1 MFFTCTASNH
11 EFCSH
16 GSQASDVKN
25 LGDAVEIAALSVPGK
40 ATTPTKAL
48 KATSSTK
55 QSVKPSALKAV
66 KSPSGKRF
74 NVDMHCHYQNNE
86 VAAMA
91 APLNPFQKEPS
102 IIYANQMTREV
113 NMKQM
118 KDRANK
124 LSDIATRL
132 KDMDRMGIDMQIVS
146 PSPSQYYYYADAD
159 FGLELSRASND
170 RIAEIVA
177 STPDRFAGMCTVPLQ
192 NPKMAVKEL
201 ERCVKKLGMRGVEIC
216 TNVNGIDLADK
227 RLGLDKFFAK
237 AEELG
242 TVIFMHPMGF
252 THADR
257 MTDHYF
263 NNIIGNPLES
273 TLAVSH
279 LIFGGVLDRFP
290 KLKFVVAHGGGYLAH
305 YRARMDHGWKARPD
319 SSTIIKKKP
328 SSYLKKFYF
337 DTITFDTGMLESL
350 IDLYG
355 AKHVLMGSDY
365 PYDMADDTPVQSV
378 QSVESLNAADRQLIL
393 GGNSARLFNLRK
405 R

>member
-1 MFFTCTASNH
+1 MFFTCTANNH
-11 EFCSH
+11 AFCSH
-16 GSQASDVKN
+16 GSDTQSAHSATHDS
-25 LGDAVEIAALSVPGK
+25 EIASFSLTGK
-40 ATTPTKAL
+40 TAQPKKTTK
-48 KATSSTK
+48 KTSAKST
-55 QSVKPSALKAV
+55 PSTQQKV
-66 KSPSGKRF
+66 IKDPSGKRF

-102 IIYANQMTREV
+102 IIYANQLTRDV

-124 LSDIATRL
+124 LSDITTRL
-132 KDMDRMGIDMQIVS
+132 KDMDRMEIDMQIVS
-146 PSPSQYYYYADAD
+146 PSPSQYYYYAEAD

-177 STPDRFAGMCTVPLQ
+177 TTPDRFAGMCTVPLQ
-192 NPKMAVKEL
+192 NPKMAIKEL
-201 ERCVKKLGMRGVEIC
+201 ERCVNKLGMRGVEIC

-242 TVIFMHPMGF
+242 IVIFMHPMGF

-279 LIFGGVLDRFP
+279 LIFGGVLDRYP

-337 DTITFDTGMLESL
+337 DTITFDTGMLNSL
-350 IDLYG
+350 IELYG

-378 QSVESLNAADRQLIL
+378 NSIEDVTAADRKLIL
-393 GGNSARLFNLRK
+393 GGNASRLFNLRK

>member
-11 EFCSH
+11 AHCQH
-16 GSQASDVKN
+16 GTDDNHSASLPEEIASQSVTSETPTARLKSKAASNKKVQPVAVKN
-25 LGDAVEIAALSVPGK
+25 MAD
-40 ATTPTKAL
+40 
-48 KATSSTK
+48 
-55 QSVKPSALKAV
+55 
-66 KSPSGKRF
+66 KRF
-74 NVDMHCHYQNNE
+74 NVDIHCHYQNNE

-91 APLNPFQKEPS
+91 APLKPFEKEPS
-102 IIYANQMTREV
+102 IVFANQMTREV

-118 KDRANK
+118 KERANK

-132 KDMDRMGIDMQIVS
+132 KDMDRMQVDMQIVS
-146 PSPSQYYYYADAD
+146 PSPAQYYYYAEPN
-159 FGLELSRASND
+159 FGLELSRATND

-177 STPDRFAGMCTVPLQ
+177 TTPDRFAGMCTVPLQ

-216 TNVNGIDLADK
+216 TNVNGMDLADK

-237 AEELG
+237 AEELD
-242 TVIFMHPMGF
+242 VVVFMHPMGF

-257 MTDHYF
+257 MTEHYF

-305 YRARMDHGWKARPD
+305 YHARMDHGWKARPD
-319 SSTIIKKKP
+319 SSTVIKKKP
-328 SSYLKKFYF
+328 SSYLQKFYF
-337 DTITFDTGMLESL
+337 DTITFDTEMLDGL
-350 IDLYG
+350 ITRQG
-355 AKHVLMGSDY
+355 VKHVVMGSDY
-365 PYDMADDTPVQSV
+365 PYDMADDKPVQSV
-378 QSVESLNAADRQLIL
+378 QRVERLSLAEQKLIL
-393 GGNSARLFNLRK
+393 GGNAARLFKLAK

>member
-1 MFFTCTASNH
+1 
-11 EFCSH
+11 
-16 GSQASDVKN
+16 
-25 LGDAVEIAALSVPGK
+25 
-40 ATTPTKAL
+40 
-48 KATSSTK
+48 
-55 QSVKPSALKAV
+55 
-66 KSPSGKRF
+66 
-74 NVDMHCHYQNNE
+74 
-86 VAAMA
+86 
-91 APLNPFQKEPS
+91 
-102 IIYANQMTREV
+102 MTREV

-132 KDMDRMGIDMQIVS
+132 KDMDRMQIDVQIVS
-146 PSPSQYYYYADAD
+146 PSPSQYYYYAEPD
-159 FGLELSRASND
+159 FGLELSRRSND

-177 STPDRFAGMCTVPLQ
+177 TTPDRFAGMCTVPLQ

-237 AEELG
+237 AQELD
-242 TVIFMHPMGF
+242 VVVFMHPMGF

-290 KLKFVVAHGGGYLAH
+290 ALKFVVAHGGGFLAH
-305 YRARMDHGWKARPD
+305 YHARMDHGWKARPD
-319 SSTIIKKKP
+319 SSVMIKKKP

-337 DTITFDTGMLESL
+337 DTITFDTGMLDTL
-350 IDLYG
+350 IQKYG

-365 PYDMADDTPVQSV
+365 PYDMADDKPVQSV
-378 QSVESLNAADRQLIL
+378 KSIERLSLAEQNQIL
-393 GGNSARLFNLRK
+393 GGNAARLFNLHK
-405 R
+405 RTS

>member
-16 GSQASDVKN
+16 GSQADHAHG
-25 LGDAVEIAALSVPGK
+25 LGDAVEIAALSVSGK
-40 ATTPTKAL
+40 ATKAAKAL
-48 KATSSTK
+48 KTKASTK
-55 QSVKPSALKAV
+55 SPVKSAPKTV

-132 KDMDRMGIDMQIVS
+132 KDMDRMGIDVQIVS

>member
-16 GSQASDVKN
+16 GSDGNPAQS
-25 LGDAVEIAALSVPGK
+25 LRDAVNIALDPAPKKVK
-40 ATTPTKAL
+40 AA
-48 KATSSTK
+48 
-55 QSVKPSALKAV
+55 
-66 KSPSGKRF
+66 SGKRF

-132 KDMDRMGIDMQIVS
+132 TDMDRMGIDMQIVS
-146 PSPSQYYYYADAD
+146 PSPSQYYYYAEPD

-237 AEELG
+237 AQELG

-257 MTDHYF
+257 MTEHYF

-328 SSYLKKFYF
+328 SSYLKKFFF

-350 IDLYG
+350 IELYG
-355 AKHVLMGSDY
+355 AKHVLLGSDY

-378 QSVESLNAADRQLIL
+378 QNVQNLTTGDRQLIL

>member
-11 EFCSH
+11 DFCQH
-16 GSQASDVKN
+16 GTDN
-25 LGDAVEIAALSVPGK
+25 LGSGTLHEAVEIANLSVPSRAK
-40 ATTPTKAL
+40 TSRTTPGTHAK
-48 KATSSTK
+48 KSTQPK
-55 QSVKPSALKAV
+55 PASVKTAA
-66 KSPSGKRF
+66 GKRF

-91 APLNPFQKEPS
+91 APLKPFEKEPS
-102 IIYANQMTREV
+102 IVYANQMTREV

-132 KDMDRMGIDMQIVS
+132 KDMDRMQIDVQIVS
-146 PSPSQYYYYADAD
+146 PSPSQYYYYAEPD
-159 FGLELSRASND
+159 FGLELSRRSND

-177 STPDRFAGMCTVPLQ
+177 TTPDRFAGMCTVPLQ

-237 AEELG
+237 AQELD
-242 TVIFMHPMGF
+242 VVVFMHPMGF

-290 KLKFVVAHGGGYLAH
+290 ALKFVVAHGGGFLAH
-305 YRARMDHGWKARPD
+305 YHARMDHGWKARPD
-319 SSTIIKKKP
+319 SSVMIKKKP

-337 DTITFDTGMLESL
+337 DTITFDTGMLDTL
-350 IDLYG
+350 IQKYG

-365 PYDMADDTPVQSV
+365 PYDMADDKPVQSV
-378 QSVESLNAADRQLIL
+378 KSIERLSLAEQNQIL
-393 GGNSARLFNLRK
+393 GGNAARLFNLHK
-405 R
+405 RTS

>member
-16 GSQASDVKN
+16 ASQAHPAQS
-25 LGDAVEIAALSVPGK
+25 LRDAGEIAALSVPSK
-40 ATTPTKAL
+40 ATKTAKAL
-48 KATSSTK
+48 KAK
-55 QSVKPSALKAV
+55 SAAKTATNTAPKAI
-66 KSPSGKRF
+66 KNPAGKRF

-102 IIYANQMTREV
+102 IIYANQLTREV

-159 FGLELSRASND
+159 FGLELSRVSND

-242 TVIFMHPMGF
+242 VVVFMHPMGF

-319 SSTIIKKKP
+319 SSTVIKKKP

-355 AKHVLMGSDY
+355 AKHVVMGSDY

-378 QSVESLNAADRQLIL
+378 QNVAGLDAAERQLIL
-393 GGNSARLFNLRK
+393 GGNAARLFNLRK

>member
-1 MFFTCTASNH
+1 MFFTCTATNH

-16 GSQASDVKN
+16 SSEANSAQS
-25 LGDAVEIAALSVPGK
+25 LHDAVEIAALSVPGK
-40 ATTPTKAL
+40 AGRAAKAL
-48 KATSSTK
+48 KTK
-55 QSVKPSALKAV
+55 SVGKSVVKPALKVA
-66 KSPSGKRF
+66 KNSTGKRF

-102 IIYANQMTREV
+102 IIYANQMTREF

-132 KDMDRMGIDMQIVS
+132 KDMDRMGIDIQIVS

-242 TVIFMHPMGF
+242 IVIFMHPMGF

-337 DTITFDTGMLESL
+337 DTITFDTGMLGSL
-350 IDLYG
+350 VDLYG
-355 AKHVLMGSDY
+355 AKHVVMGSDY

-378 QSVESLNAADRQLIL
+378 QSVEGLSPTDRQLIL
-393 GGNSARLFNLRK
+393 GGNAARLFNLRK

>member
-16 GSQASDVKN
+16 GNQDHPAQS
-25 LGDAVEIAALSVPGK
+25 LGDAVEIAARSVTGK
-40 ATTPTKAL
+40 TSKSAKAQKPKASAKTPVKAAP
-48 KATSSTK
+48 KTVKSST
-55 QSVKPSALKAV
+55 
-66 KSPSGKRF
+66 GKRF

-132 KDMDRMGIDMQIVS
+132 KDMDRMGIDVQIVS

-242 TVIFMHPMGF
+242 VVIFMHPMGF

-337 DTITFDTGMLESL
+337 DTITFDAGMLESL

-378 QSVESLNAADRQLIL
+378 QNVLSLNAADRQLIL

>member
-11 EFCSH
+11 AHCQH
-16 GSQASDVKN
+16 GTDDNHSASLPEEIASQSVTSETPTARLKSKAASNKKVQPVAVKN
-25 LGDAVEIAALSVPGK
+25 MAD
-40 ATTPTKAL
+40 
-48 KATSSTK
+48 
-55 QSVKPSALKAV
+55 
-66 KSPSGKRF
+66 KRF
-74 NVDMHCHYQNNE
+74 NVDIHCHYQNNE

-91 APLNPFQKEPS
+91 APLKPFEKEPS
-102 IIYANQMTREV
+102 IVFANQMTREV

-118 KDRANK
+118 KERANK

-132 KDMDRMGIDMQIVS
+132 KDMDRMQVDMQIVS
-146 PSPSQYYYYADAD
+146 PSPAQYYYYAEPN
-159 FGLELSRASND
+159 FGLELSRATND

-177 STPDRFAGMCTVPLQ
+177 TTPDRFAGMCTVPLQ

-216 TNVNGIDLADK
+216 TNVNGMDLADK

-237 AEELG
+237 AEELD
-242 TVIFMHPMGF
+242 VVVFMHPMGF

-257 MTDHYF
+257 MTEHYF

-305 YRARMDHGWKARPD
+305 YHARMDHGWKARPD
-319 SSTIIKKKP
+319 SSTVIKKKP

-337 DTITFDTGMLESL
+337 DTITFDTEMLDGL
-350 IDLYG
+350 ITRQG
-355 AKHVLMGSDY
+355 VKHVVMGSDY
-365 PYDMADDTPVQSV
+365 PYDMADDKPVQSV
-378 QSVESLNAADRQLIL
+378 QRVERLSLAEQKLIL
-393 GGNSARLFNLRK
+393 GGNAARLFKLAK